1 MIPAKGFK
9 FTVNHYA
16 KPERNNE
23 PNLKMDMGKEI
34 FFYLRQANTFLDA
47 NFYINLGLMTNNGVI

>member
-34 FFYLRQANTFLDA
+34 FFYLR
-47 NFYINLGLMTNNGVI
+47 